1 LVYAASR
8 DRATRHRPVAQP
20 REESI
25 VRLIEVVAA
34 VLLAPVAAVAAA
46 QAPDPNL
53 ARDLAA
59 TCASCHGTD
68 GVSQGGT
75 VSLAGMAKD
84 NIVRKMQEF
93 KSGTKP
99 ATIMHQ
105 LAKGY
110 SDEQITLIA
119 GWFAA
124 QKVGK

>member
-1 LVYAASR
+1 MVNSVKA
-8 DRATRHRPVAQP
+8 VA
-20 REESI
+20 
-25 VRLIEVVAA
+25 LALLAVAA
-34 VLLAPVAAVAAA
+34 VAAAA

-53 ARDLAA
+53 ARSLAA
-59 TCASCHGTD
+59 TCANCHGTN
-68 GVSQGGT
+68 GVSQGGSE
-75 VSLAGMAKD
+75 SLAGMSKD

-99 ATIMHQ
+99 ASIMHQ

-124 QKVGK
+124 QKVSK